1 MSQAACETCEA
12 LRQQVEMLKD
22 QLARAQKMAALG
34 ELLSTTTHEFNNVL
48 MSVGGYAKM
57 GLRHKDEPTRH
68 KSFTKILAAS
78 DRAAKICK
86 NVLGVAR
93 NRSGDFEPTDL
104 AQLIDDAMLL
114 LEREMRKYHVSIERQ
129 YTDVPE
135 AMVSS
140 SQIQQV
146 LINLLVNA
154 RQAMPS
160 GGTVF
165 IKLAHD
171 RENNTVDLTVRDTG
185 EGIAADKLPRIFDS
199 FYSTKQG
206 PDATGKGGTGVGLSA
221 CREIIEAHHGRIRV
235 ASTVGRGTAFTLK
248 LPAVKSE
255 AEIPAPIAPPVSVP
269 HAGVAP
275 SSTIG

>member
-1 MSQAACETCEA
+1 MSQAACETCET
-12 LRQQVEMLKD
+12 LRGQVEMLKE

-86 NVLGVAR
+86 NILGVAR
-93 NRSGDFEPTDL
+93 NRSGDFEPTDM

-114 LEREMRKYHVSIERQ
+114 LEREMRKYHVSVERQ
-129 YTDVPE
+129 YAEVPE

-154 RQAMPS
+154 RQAMPD

-171 RENNTVDLTVRDTG
+171 RENNTVDLTIRDTG
-185 EGIAADKLPRIFDS
+185 EGIPADKLPRIFDS

-248 LPAVKSE
+248 LPAVKVE
-255 AEIPAPIAPPVSVP
+255 AEIVAPVAPPVSMSHP
-269 HAGVAP
+269 SAAP
-275 SSTIG
+275 TSTVG